1 MWSVGSASVCGERR
15 RGGGVV
21 GDGPLSVA
29 GLAGDGADL
38 GVGVVGGGSGAL
50 ELMPD
55 AGSALGSGLGAPMA
69 AAGAREA
76 R

>member
-1 MWSVGSASVCGERR
+1 MVSSATGLYPWLGWQATERISVW
-15 RGGGVV
+15 
-21 GDGPLSVA
+21 
-29 GLAGDGADL
+29 
-38 GVGVVGGGSGAL
+38 GVVGGGPGAL

-55 AGSALGSGLGAPMA
+55 AGSALRSGLGAPMA